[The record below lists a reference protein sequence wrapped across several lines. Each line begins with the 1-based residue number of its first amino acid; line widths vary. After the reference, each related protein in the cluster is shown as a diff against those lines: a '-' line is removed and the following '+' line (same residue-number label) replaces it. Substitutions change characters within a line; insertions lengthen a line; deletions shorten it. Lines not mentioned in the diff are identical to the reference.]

1 MEFKIVIESH
11 RLRNL
16 LISGAVIAGAGLGS
30 AGIASAASSGTSSTS
45 STVSSSS
52 ASTNAPSDPAT
63 LTHGPNETLLT
74 GADLQSATTAATAA
88 EPGATIIR
96 AETDS
101 GGSAYEVHMQKTDG
115 TYATVKLDS
124 SFTVTSTEQGFGS
137 GPAAQSPSTGVTIN

>member
-1 MEFKIVIESH
+1 MLIKSH

-45 STVSSSS
+45 STASSGNT
-52 ASTNAPSDPAT
+52 STNAADNPAT
-63 LTHGPNETLLT
+63 LTHGPGETLLT
-74 GADLQSATTAATAA
+74 GTELQSATTAALAA
-88 EPGATIIR
+88 EPGATIVR

-115 TYATVKLDS
+115 TYVTVKLDS

-137 GPAAQSPSTGVTIN
+137 GPAAQSASTGVTVN

>member
-1 MEFKIVIESH
+1 M
-11 RLRNL
+11 
-16 LISGAVIAGAGLGS
+16 ISGAVIAGAGLGS
-30 AGIASAASSGTSSTS
+30 DLPASRRPPLLERHRPPARCRRAARRQTHR
-45 STVSSSS
+45 
-52 ASTNAPSDPAT
+52 AT

-74 GADLQSATTAATAA
+74 GADLRSATTA
-88 EPGATIIR
+88 EPGATTVR

-137 GPAAQSPSTGVTIN
+137 GPAAQSVRHECIDARMLLRSLGPFNSALRT